1 LSREGRAKN
10 ERLAGNSGPQKVL
23 NLRAGATLLAGD
35 GEVSSQSNNLGKL
48 LDFFGV
54 SWRASSASECLV
66 RRDRANASASRL
78 LSSAERFLELITS
91 IEGNPERVQ
100 QWQEQIHSAFVY
112 GGGDI
117 ASLQNLVKLLAGSEM
132 PSLHNS
138 VSSEFLVSNK
148 LPDFCGV
155 MAGVRIKTNQPGA
168 GPTFAWPQD
177 DRSTEIITQGHGA
190 VFLKLEYEKVSIF
203 LCTSRDIID
212 LEGALPD
219 GIFDLRDHALRALPV
234 VLYIKWAF
242 AQECWNAP
250 ERSACLIIDDP
261 LLKTSYG
268 FVDFRRLLSL
278 MQRHKFSS
286 NIAFIPWNWR
296 RSDPQVARLFRE
308 NPEHYSI
315 SVHGCAH
322 TQSEFGSTD
331 YQLLYGKTR
340 RALAQMERHESITG
354 INHDRVMVFPQGVFS
369 ETAMRILKRTDLI
382 AAVNNDTISS
392 DRGPRTIKIA
402 EVWDTAVMT
411 YGNFPLFTRRD
422 PWSGIENFAFD
433 SLLGKP
439 VLVVIHHDYCRD
451 QCARLI
457 EFMERLNALACPLTW
472 RGLGELVKRSCR
484 QRSLSPDRVQVEM
497 YATELRIENSSGHPK
512 SFLINRRE
520 AYPSTI
526 KEVCAG
532 TRTISW
538 GSSGDRIHFEVQMEA
553 RESVAIRVRFHEL
566 NAEGD
571 GTENRRARARI
582 MLRRYLSELRDNY
595 VHKVSALSSDDN

>member
-1 LSREGRAKN
+1 
-10 ERLAGNSGPQKVL
+10 
-23 NLRAGATLLAGD
+23 LAGD
-35 GEVSSQSNNLGKL
+35 DEVPSQAGNLGKL

-54 SWRASSASECLV
+54 SWRTSSASECLV
-66 RRDRANASASRL
+66 RRNGANALDSRL
-78 LSSAERFLELITS
+78 LCSAERLLELLTAF
-91 IEGNPERVQ
+91 EQDPDRVQ
-100 QWQEQIHSAFVY
+100 QWREQIHSAFVY
-112 GGGDI
+112 GGDDI
-117 ASLQNLVKLLAGSEM
+117 ASLQKLAKILVGHEM
-132 PSLHNS
+132 PCRRDPSIGEL
-138 VSSEFLVSNK
+138 VVSNK
-148 LPDFCGV
+148 LPDFCGI

-168 GPTFAWPQD
+168 EPAFAWPQD
-177 DRSTEIITQGHGA
+177 DQSTEIITQGRGA
-190 VFLKLEYEKVSIF
+190 VFLKLEYEKVPIF

-219 GIFDLRDHALRALPV
+219 GNFDVREHALRALPV

-242 AQECWNAP
+242 AGSCWDAP

-261 LLKTSYG
+261 LLKTAYG
-268 FVDFRRLLSL
+268 FVNFRELLSL

-308 NPEHYSI
+308 NLEHYSI

-322 TQSEFGSTD
+322 TRAEFGSND
-331 YQLLYGKTR
+331 SQLLYGKTR

-369 ETAMRILKRTDLI
+369 EAAMRILKRTDLI

-392 DRGPRTIKIA
+392 DRDPQPITIA
-402 EVWDTAVMT
+402 DVWDTAVMT

-439 VLVVIHHDYCRD
+439 VLIVIHHDYCRD

-457 EFMERLNALACPLTW
+457 DFMERLNALACPLTW

-484 QRSLSPDRVQVEM
+484 QRTLASDRLQMEM
-497 YATELRIENSSGHPK
+497 YATELRIENSSEHPK

-520 AYPSTI
+520 ADPSTV
-526 KEVCAG
+526 KEVYAG
-532 TRTISW
+532 TRRISW
-538 GSSGDRIHFEVQMEA
+538 RSLGDRIQFEAQLEA
-553 RESVAIRVRFHEL
+553 RETLSIRVCFHEL
-566 NAEGD
+566 NEEGD

-595 VHKVSALSSDDN
+595 VHKVSALSSGDN

>member
-1 LSREGRAKN
+1 
-10 ERLAGNSGPQKVL
+10 
-23 NLRAGATLLAGD
+23 LRAEAILLEGADEVPSQTSNLA
-35 GEVSSQSNNLGKL
+35 KL

-54 SWRASSASECLV
+54 SWRTSSAGECLV
-66 RRDRANASASRL
+66 RHDGANASTSRL
-78 LSSAERFLELITS
+78 LCSAERFLELLTAF
-91 IEGNPERVQ
+91 EQNPDHVQ
-100 QWQEQIHSAFVY
+100 QWREQVHSAFVY
-112 GGGDI
+112 GGDDS
-117 ASLQNLVKLLAGSEM
+117 ASLQRLAKILVGHEIPCRRDSFTGEL
-132 PSLHNS
+132 
-138 VSSEFLVSNK
+138 VVSNK
-148 LPDFCGV
+148 LPNFCGV

-168 GPTFAWPQD
+168 EPVFAWPRD
-177 DRSTEIITQGHGA
+177 DQSTEIVTQSHGA
-190 VFLKLEYEKVSIF
+190 IFLKLEYEKVPIF

-212 LEGALPD
+212 LEDALPD
-219 GIFDLRDHALRALPV
+219 GIFDLREHALRALPV

-242 AQECWNAP
+242 SSSCWDGP

-261 LLKTSYG
+261 LLKAAYG
-268 FVDFRRLLSL
+268 FVHFRELLSL
-278 MQRHKFSS
+278 MLRHKFSS

-322 TQSEFGSTD
+322 TREEFGSND
-331 YQLLYGKTR
+331 SQLLYGKTR
-340 RALAQMERHESITG
+340 RALGQMERHESITG

-369 ETAMRILKRTDLI
+369 EAAMRILKRTDLI

-392 DRGPRTIKIA
+392 DREPRPITIA
-402 EVWDTAVMT
+402 DVWDTAVMT

-457 EFMERLNALACPLTW
+457 DFMERLNALACPLTW
-472 RGLGELVKRSCR
+472 RGLGEVLKRSCR
-484 QRSLSPDRVQVEM
+484 QRRVSSDRMQVEM
-497 YATELRIENSSGHPK
+497 YAAELRIENSSEHQK
-512 SFLINRRE
+512 NFLISRRE
-520 AYPSTI
+520 ADPSTV

-538 GSSGDRIHFEVQMEA
+538 RSSGDRIQFEVQLEA
-553 RESVAIRVRFHEL
+553 RESVTTRVRFHEL
-566 NAEGD
+566 PAEGD
-571 GTENRRARARI
+571 GTESRRARTRI

-595 VHKVSALSSDDN
+595 VHKVSALYSYDS